1 MKSDQKKLIVEHS
14 ALPTCIVDGNGRID
28 VANSHMDEVFV
39 YAGIKDANIYVLTG
53 FKMEN
58 IRAAAVNRKDL
69 PLSRNKKIFNV
80 RAEFLNNSTDHGDYD
95 SLILTFIDITE
106 YEALKDRFEKEHP
119 VMAAIHVDNYEE
131 LSESMASETS
141 FSMMSQIDKLLRQWA
156 EQLHASLTKYK
167 DDTYFAV
174 IEHQYFE
181 ELKEN
186 NFAILDKVRNMDSEE
201 DFPVTISI
209 GVGTGGET
217 PEEDDKYAMEALDL
231 ALGRGGDQVV
241 IKEHDKTEYYGGQTQ
256 TMEKTNKGKS
266 RVIAH
271 ALKHLMAQASN
282 VVIMGHANPD
292 MDSFGAALGIHRFA
306 KICDQDP
313 YIVINKYNEALADIF
328 KAAKE
333 TDEYTF
339 VSSDRAMKI
348 TGPGTLVIVVDTN
361 RKSIVECPELLDM
374 TRRIVVFDHHRRA
387 ADYIENPV
395 LAYTES
401 YASSTAELVTEVL
414 QYCGATRAVTIFESE
429 ALLAGITVD
438 TNRFAVKTGVRT
450 FEAASWLKRC
460 GADTTRVKRYFQT
473 DMDMFR
479 TRAACISNAVFTED
493 GTAMSIC
500 PGENIN
506 AQVVNSQVA
515 DEFLTIKGVKV
526 SFVAGRNECGKTV
539 ISARSL
545 GEVNV
550 QTIMEKLGG
559 GGHLTTAG
567 AQADMSPEEALD
579 ALRKI
584 LKDTLKKEQQE
595 D

>member
-1 MKSDQKKLIVEHS
+1 MVKFVV
-14 ALPTCIVDGNGRID
+14 ARID
-28 VANSHMDEVFV
+28 GS
-39 YAGIKDANIYVLTG
+39 VL
-53 FKMEN
+53 
-58 IRAAAVNRKDL
+58 
-69 PLSRNKKIFNV
+69 
-80 RAEFLNNSTDHGDYD
+80 
-95 SLILTFIDITE
+95 
-106 YEALKDRFEKEHP
+106 
-119 VMAAIHVDNYEE
+119 
-131 LSESMASETS
+131 
-141 FSMMSQIDKLLRQWA
+141 
-156 EQLHASLTKYK
+156 
-167 DDTYFAV
+167 
-174 IEHQYFE
+174 
-181 ELKEN
+181 
-186 NFAILDKVRNMDSEE
+186 
-201 DFPVTISI
+201 
-209 GVGTGGET
+209 GV
-217 PEEDDKYAMEALDL
+217 
-231 ALGRGGDQVV
+231 
-241 IKEHDKTEYYGGQTQ
+241 
-256 TMEKTNKGKS
+256 
-266 RVIAH
+266 
-271 ALKHLMAQASN
+271 
-282 VVIMGHANPD
+282 
-292 MDSFGAALGIHRFA
+292 
-306 KICDQDP
+306 
-313 YIVINKYNEALADIF
+313 
-328 KAAKE
+328 
-333 TDEYTF
+333 
-339 VSSDRAMKI
+339 
-348 TGPGTLVIVVDTN
+348 
-361 RKSIVECPELLDM
+361 
-374 TRRIVVFDHHRRA
+374 
-387 ADYIENPV
+387 
-395 LAYTES
+395 
-401 YASSTAELVTEVL
+401 
-414 QYCGATRAVTIFESE
+414 TRAVTIFESE